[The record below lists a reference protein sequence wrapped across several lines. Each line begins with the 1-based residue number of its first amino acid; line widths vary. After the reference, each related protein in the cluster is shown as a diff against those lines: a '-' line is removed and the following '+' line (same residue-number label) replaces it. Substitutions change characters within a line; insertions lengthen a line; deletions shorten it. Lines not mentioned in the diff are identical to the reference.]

1 MLCRLLLL
9 AQKQPKRRCWHRYTC
24 CGAATNNADSMWLQA
39 TASGFQLDYLAVALL
54 LLLLRMLITLHV
66 SATLSAAAPVMP
78 S

>member
-1 MLCRLLLL
+1 
-9 AQKQPKRRCWHRYTC
+9 
-24 CGAATNNADSMWLQA
+24 MWLQA